1 MRGSVRINVHQC
13 GAIERVTTG
22 SAHRI
27 GHYALRYGAD
37 KFGVHIVDLF
47 LDMMY
52 WYLIM
57 VWVRSSFT
65 VGSKVFRYILLRSQ
79 CDKP

>member
-27 GHYALRYGAD
+27 DHYALRYGAD
-37 KFGVHIVDLF
+37 KFGIHIVGLS
-47 LDMMY
+47 
-52 WYLIM
+52 LI
-57 VWVRSSFT
+57 
-65 VGSKVFRYILLRSQ
+65 
-79 CDKP
+79 